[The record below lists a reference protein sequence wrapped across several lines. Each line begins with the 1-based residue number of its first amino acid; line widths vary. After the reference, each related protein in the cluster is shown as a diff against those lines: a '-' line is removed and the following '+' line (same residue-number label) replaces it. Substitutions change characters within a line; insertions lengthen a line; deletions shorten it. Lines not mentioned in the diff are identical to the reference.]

1 MLVWLGP
8 LAIGLSLG
16 LLGGGGSILTV
27 PLLVYG
33 FGLETKTAMATS
45 LLVVGVT
52 SAVAAIPH
60 LYKGHV
66 CPRVGTV
73 FGLAGMLGAYAGG
86 SAARLV
92 PGEALFALFVLVMLA
107 TAFAMLRGR
116 SQDEDLATAP
126 SSPCDRAEALPKGRI
141 LLHGLLVGGATGLV
155 GAGGGFLVV
164 PALHLLGGLPMHAA
178 IGSSVLV
185 IAMQSLAGFA
195 AYAQHVAVD
204 YSLAAPIMLLAAVG
218 TLFGGL
224 LAGRWSG
231 TRLKRGFGVFIL
243 AIAGYTL
250 YRETPWEWPERHPLW
265 LTWKTYVAHDAP
277 IWWGW
282 LEHHPLWLIGL
293 GIGIA
298 ASVTW
303 IAVKKRRRRLD
314 PSRLKTSA

>member
-1 MLVWLGP
+1 
-8 LAIGLSLG
+8 
-16 LLGGGGSILTV
+16 
-27 PLLVYG
+27 
-33 FGLETKTAMATS
+33 
-45 LLVVGVT
+45 
-52 SAVAAIPH
+52 
-60 LYKGHV
+60 
-66 CPRVGTV
+66 
-73 FGLAGMLGAYAGG
+73 
-86 SAARLV
+86 
-92 PGEALFALFVLVMLA
+92 
-107 TAFAMLRGR
+107 
-116 SQDEDLATAP
+116 
-126 SSPCDRAEALPKGRI
+126 
-141 LLHGLLVGGATGLV
+141 
-155 GAGGGFLVV
+155 
-164 PALHLLGGLPMHAA
+164 
-178 IGSSVLV
+178 VLV

-265 LTWKTYVAHDAP
+265 LTWKTYVAHDAL

-282 LEHHPLWLIGL
+282 LEHHPLWLTGL